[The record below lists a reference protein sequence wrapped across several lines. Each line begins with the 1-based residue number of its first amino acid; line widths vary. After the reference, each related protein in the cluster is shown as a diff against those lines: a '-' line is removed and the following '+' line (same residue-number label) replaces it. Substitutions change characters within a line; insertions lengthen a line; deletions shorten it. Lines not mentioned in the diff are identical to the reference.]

1 MLELM
6 RVVGKVVSEPVFP
19 ETWSTMHLVQ
29 GRAFSAALRSTSKAL
44 IEGFL
49 GQHFNPQ
56 VSEGARRHTETYR
69 GILRYPEV
77 S

>member
-1 MLELM
+1 MQDFVLELM
-6 RVVGKVVSEPVFP
+6 RVVGKVVSEPVFA

-56 VSEGARRHTETYR
+56 VSEGGKKAIPRYTEVY
-69 GILRYPEV
+69 
-77 S
+77 